1 MYTIQWVPEHG
12 NHHYKYLVDDDWQV
26 APNQP
31 TEECD
36 GVVNNVINLDHFVT
50 LEEEEKNQIR
60 EEKERTER
68 LFNEHHEPPSF
79 DSFAGDPPILP
90 PYLRQIILNKPSKD
104 GIANHLCTPSHV
116 TINHLYCRSLENGMV
131 ITGSTVRYKKKFVT
145 TIYFNYVPK

>member
-1 MYTIQWVPEHG
+1 MSSYRIQNRTQVKLRRSGNDLYTIQWVPEHG

-68 LFNEHHEPPSF
+68 LFNEVQDSPSKIIELH
-79 DSFAGDPPILP
+79 SIMNLP
-90 PYLRQIILNKPSKD
+90 PLTHLRETHPF
-104 GIANHLCTPSHV
+104 
-116 TINHLYCRSLENGMV
+116 SLP
-131 ITGSTVRYKKKFVT
+131 I
-145 TIYFNYVPK
+145 

>member
-68 LFNEHHEPPSF
+68 LFNEVW
-79 DSFAGDPPILP
+79 D
-90 PYLRQIILNKPSKD
+90 YPSK
-104 GIANHLCTPSHV
+104 
-116 TINHLYCRSLENGMV
+116 YYRS
-131 ITGSTVRYKKKFVT
+131 S
-145 TIYFNYVPK
+145 